1 MGTLQYCTPT
11 AAQQIQISTIIST
24 GTDKHV
30 PQDSSMVRLPFTGE
44 NTRNSEP
51 HATPGID
58 IVIILGLEPRW
69 SEIKWT
75 S

>member
-1 MGTLQYCTPT
+1 MVTRYRDE
-11 AAQQIQISTIIST
+11 ST
-24 GTDKHV
+24 GLVLTVSK
-30 PQDSSMVRLPFTGE
+30 
-44 NTRNSEP
+44 EP